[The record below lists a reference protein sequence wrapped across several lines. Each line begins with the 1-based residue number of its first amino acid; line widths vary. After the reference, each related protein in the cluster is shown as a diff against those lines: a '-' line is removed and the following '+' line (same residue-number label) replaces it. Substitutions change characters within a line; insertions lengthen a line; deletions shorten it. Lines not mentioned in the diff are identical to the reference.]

1 MKLYY
6 CLVENNTKS
15 KLTMK
20 CGFGDRTIR
29 KCPSF
34 LITNT
39 GRSAFM
45 RNACWAKQNKKY
57 EKEIKLFV
65 AAINCI
71 STCDRTPPSQVSGL
85 VCGLVVCV
93 CVRLH
98 VNVSIYYI
106 TKCITERLSHTLYI
120 VCVVCVCGYTARASV
135 VRASQ
140 PI

>member
-1 MKLYY
+1 
-6 CLVENNTKS
+6 
-15 KLTMK
+15 
-20 CGFGDRTIR
+20 
-29 KCPSF
+29 
-34 LITNT
+34 
-39 GRSAFM
+39 M

-98 VNVSIYYI
+98 VNVSVYNKMYY
-106 TKCITERLSHTLYI
+106 
-120 VCVVCVCGYTARASV
+120 
-135 VRASQ
+135 
-140 PI
+140 